1 MKKVKTRRSFLIDN
15 IKLGLLSV
23 AGSYISPGLMKSFSN
38 NSYDPRK
45 EDKPAIWSV
54 KKELYASS
62 PEPRA
67 GISISMNY
75 IGNGLRREE
84 IRAIIKSSDWVEKPT
99 KRISVDNGRT
109 WSEWTI
115 IDENSIVQGEYT
127 LSGGERQDGTGP
139 YDPVSKRL
147 VKPVFQRIIKG
158 KPEVA
163 MAEIWK
169 GIRLFSDHG
178 FYQLSEDDGLT
189 WGKAFMLKYEEGP
202 DFDNENWGEEK
213 FFRTNEMYIGNAI
226 ALQNGNVII
235 TTTIPVPFMDE
246 DDKNMPSIFPN
257 NYREGC
263 VTGAICFIGHWN
275 ESLKNYSW
283 KLSNRF
289 SVPRRIS
296 TRGLNEPHISELKNG
311 KLLMIIRGS
320 NAGLDPLKY
329 PGRRWFSI
337 SEDGGF
343 TWSEVKD
350 MKYDSGESFYSPA
363 AISSTIRSS
372 KNGKLYWIGNIS
384 KDPVDGNSPRYPLLI
399 IEVDEERI
407 CFKRQTSVIID
418 DRDQEH
424 DSEFLQL
431 SNFSV
436 FENRETNEIEIY
448 LLRLGEHGGGADIW
462 TAGTYKYTLSLN
474 TD

>member
-1 MKKVKTRRSFLIDN
+1 MKKITTRRSFLTN
-15 IKLGLLSV
+15 SIKLSLLSV
-23 AGSYISPGLMKSFSN
+23 AGSCFSPGLIKIPALSFIN
-38 NSYDPRK
+38 QK
-45 EDKPAIWSV
+45 KGKKPVIWSV
-54 KKELYASS
+54 KKELYAPS
-62 PEPRA
+62 PEPEA
-67 GISISMNY
+67 GISLSMNY
-75 IGNGLRREE
+75 VGRGLRREE
-84 IRAIIKSSDWVEKPT
+84 IRAIIKSSDWVEKPK
-99 KRISVDNGRT
+99 KRTSNDNGRT
-109 WSEWTI
+109 WSDWII
-115 IDENSIVQGEYT
+115 IDENSKVQGDYT

-213 FFRTNEMYIGNAI
+213 FFRTNEMYIGNAEI
-226 ALQNGNVII
+226 LQNGTVII
-235 TTTIPVPFMDE
+235 TATIPVPFMDE
-246 DDKNMPSIFPN
+246 EDKNMPSIFPN

-263 VTGAICFIGHWN
+263 VAGAICFIGCWKD
-275 ESLKNYSW
+275 SLKNYTW
-283 KLSNRF
+283 QLSKPF

-296 TRGLNEPHISELKNG
+296 TRGLDELHISELKNG

-320 NAGLDPLKY
+320 NTGLDPVKY
-329 PGRRWFSI
+329 PGRRWYSI

-343 TWSEVKD
+343 NWSEVKD
-350 MKYDSGESFYSPA
+350 MRYDSGESFYSPA

-372 KNGKLYWIGNIS
+372 INGKLYWIGNIS
-384 KDPVDGNSPRYPLLI
+384 EDPVNGNSPRYPLLI
-399 IEVDEERI
+399 IEIDEENI
-407 CFKRQTSVIID
+407 CFKKDTAVTID
-418 DRDQEH
+418 DRDPLH

-431 SNFSV
+431 SNFSI
-436 FENRETNEIEIY
+436 FENRETNDIEIY
-448 LLRLGEHGGGADIW
+448 LLRLGENGGGADIW